1 MSASKEDS
9 VKPNSGFLCTYMSN
23 HPDTLVAYV
32 RHQGKVMEE
41 VQSAKMTSID
51 QQAMTLSYK
60 LTASPSTEQTLRIT
74 FDPSLTGYDE
84 VKPRLLSMK
93 LDAEESLGMV
103 PRPQIKS
110 FHLPIKQIATHVGP
124 LMLFLIYTTYGTSK
138 QINWLRNIVGGERT
152 IVGVW
157 WFVVVVHGLESLY
170 TLHLCRKHRTG
181 FVNGLLFVFC
191 TLLVG
196 APIWVSM
203 RQRIQR
209 MRIESINKVH

>member
-9 VKPNSGFLCTYMSN
+9 VKPKSGFLCTYMSN

-32 RHQGKVMEE
+32 RHQGKVTEE

-51 QQAMTLSYK
+51 QQGMTLSYK
-60 LTASPSTEQTLRIT
+60 LAASPSTEQSLRVK
-74 FDPSLTGYDE
+74 FDPPLSGYDE

-93 LDAEESLGMV
+93 LDAEESLSMV

-110 FHLPIKQIATHVGP
+110 FHLPIKEIVTKPGP
-124 LMLFLIYTTYGTSK
+124 LMVFLIYTTYGTSK
-138 QINWLRNIVGGERT
+138 GITWLRNAVGGERT

-157 WFVVVVHGLESLY
+157 WFVVVVHGLEGLY

-181 FVNGLLFVFC
+181 FVNGLLFVLC

-196 APIWVSM
+196 APIWVSL

>member
-1 MSASKEDS
+1 MSANKEDS

-60 LTASPSTEQTLRIT
+60 LTASPSNDQSLRIT
-74 FDPSLTGYDE
+74 FDPSLSGYDE

-103 PRPQIKS
+103 PRPQLKS
-110 FHLPIKQIATHVGP
+110 FHLPVKQIATQTGP

-138 QINWLRNIVGGERT
+138 EINWLRNIVGGERT

-157 WFVVVVHGLESLY
+157 WFVTIVHSLEGLY

-181 FVNGLLFVFC
+181 LVNGLLFVFC

-203 RQRIQR
+203 RKRIQR